1 MKYPYGISDF
11 NEIIENNYFYC
22 DRTDKIPLIENSKSQ
37 LFIRPRRFGKSLLL
51 SMLENYYDVAKK
63 NDFQKIFGHLKIGK
77 NPTPYRNS
85 YFILR
90 WDFSCVDAS
99 GNYDRLIRSLYDHI
113 NVRIENFIKY
123 YKLNGFE
130 FKNVSINYENAL
142 YSMESMLGSA
152 KALGYPVYL
161 IIDEYDNFA
170 NTIMMSS
177 ADKKHEYEK
186 IVNEEGILRTLFK
199 AVKASTSQTMFDRVF
214 ITGVSPVVLSD
225 ITSGY
230 NIAKSIYFKPEFN
243 DMCGFTESE
252 VKKEIE
258 NIVNKS
264 SLPKEKINEAL
275 NIMKT
280 YYNGYLFTTESDEF
294 IYNPTMCI
302 YFFENFEEN
311 GKYPKLMLDNN
322 LSTDKAK
329 LSYISKIPGGNELM
343 VNLMEKED
351 NAVISNIVQGFGI
364 DDMLKDTSKDKKFI
378 TSFLYYFGIL
388 TIAEETDDLK
398 VRLKIPNMA
407 VKSLYAEKILNILIE
422 NPMERDKGREAAEL
436 VYQKGDIAPLC
447 EFVENNYF
455 KIFSN
460 RDYILAN
467 ELTLKTAFL
476 TLLYNDTIFLMD
488 SEAEISRRYSD
499 LTMIIRPDRRYGKVY
514 DVLIEFK
521 FVSLKEAG
529 LTGKEAKDLSYYELK
544 NMAQI
549 KNKFKEGIIQ
559 VKDYGKKLEGKYIDL
574 RLQKFVVTSLGFER
588 VCFEKVGEIAPL

>member
-1 MKYPYGISDF
+1 
-11 NEIIENNYFYC
+11 
-22 DRTDKIPLIENSKSQ
+22 
-37 LFIRPRRFGKSLLL
+37 
-51 SMLENYYDVAKK
+51 
-63 NDFQKIFGHLKIGK
+63 
-77 NPTPYRNS
+77 
-85 YFILR
+85 
-90 WDFSCVDAS
+90 
-99 GNYDRLIRSLYDHI
+99 
-113 NVRIENFIKY
+113 
-123 YKLNGFE
+123 
-130 FKNVSINYENAL
+130 
-142 YSMESMLGSA
+142 
-152 KALGYPVYL
+152 
-161 IIDEYDNFA
+161 
-170 NTIMMSS
+170 
-177 ADKKHEYEK
+177 
-186 IVNEEGILRTLFK
+186 
-199 AVKASTSQTMFDRVF
+199 
-214 ITGVSPVVLSD
+214 
-225 ITSGY
+225 
-230 NIAKSIYFKPEFN
+230 
-243 DMCGFTESE
+243 MC
-252 VKKEIE
+252 
-258 NIVNKS
+258 
-264 SLPKEKINEAL
+264 L
-275 NIMKT
+275 
-280 YYNGYLFTTESDEF
+280 
-294 IYNPTMCI
+294 
-302 YFFENFEEN
+302 YFFKYFEEN
-311 GKYPKLMLDNN
+311 LKYPKLMLDNN

-364 DDMLKDTSKDKKFI
+364 DDMLKDVSKDKKFI

-436 VYQKGDIAPLC
+436 VYQKGDIKPLC

-529 LTGKEAKDLSYYELK
+529 LTGTEAKNLNYDELK
-544 NMAQI
+544 NMAQV
-549 KNKFKEGIIQ
+549 KKKFEEGIIQ
-559 VKDYGKKLEGKYIDL
+559 VKDYGKKLEQKYNDL

-588 VCFEKVGEIAPL
+588 VCFEKVGEAPPLYDLSH